1 MQQERPNIS
10 ELEAQLAITE
20 ERLKKFLKQQI
31 ELKSKLKEML
41 ENPDLSVEDETKI
54 KESLQIIQNNMQK
67 VQMEGL
73 L

>member
-1 MQQERPNIS
+1 MVQQERPNIS

-20 ERLKKFLKQQI
+20 ERMKKF
-31 ELKSKLKEML
+31 
-41 ENPDLSVEDETKI
+41 
-54 KESLQIIQNNMQK
+54 QNNIQK